1 MPTFPFTEEEVNA
14 VTRYF
19 AALDRVPYPYEPRPA
34 LEPAMVATGK
44 ALFERWQ
51 CVRCHVVAGK
61 LPNQE
66 PANMAPDLAKV
77 PSRLRAEW
85 LSQWLADPGRIQSGT
100 RMPANFPA
108 DPAENAYPEILGG
121 DQKKQIE
128 AVRAYLLALG
138 RPAASGG
145 AKLAQAR

>member
-1 MPTFPFTEEEVNA
+1 
-14 VTRYF
+14 
-19 AALDRVPYPYEPRPA
+19 
-34 LEPAMVATGK
+34 
-44 ALFERWQ
+44 
-51 CVRCHVVAGK
+51 
-61 LPNQE
+61 
-66 PANMAPDLAKV
+66 
-77 PSRLRAEW
+77 
-85 LSQWLADPGRIQSGT
+85 
-100 RMPANFPA
+100 MPANFPA